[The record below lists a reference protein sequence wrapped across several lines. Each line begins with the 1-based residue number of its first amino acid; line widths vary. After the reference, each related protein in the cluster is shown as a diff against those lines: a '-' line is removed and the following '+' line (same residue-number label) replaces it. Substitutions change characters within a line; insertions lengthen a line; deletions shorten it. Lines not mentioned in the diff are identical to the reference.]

1 MPAEQ
6 IAEMKAAEP
15 DDPFQAKPEYGMY
28 DMRGDQFQILDTP
41 EKMDPDWQAKQH
53 LNAVN
58 ALNHLHH
65 SADDDDDDD

>member
-1 MPAEQ
+1 MSAEQ

-15 DDPFQAKPEYGMY
+15 DDSFQAKPQYGMY
-28 DMRGDQFQILDTP
+28 DMRGDRFDILDTP

-58 ALNHLHH
+58 ALNNLRG
-65 SADDDDDDD
+65 SEDDDDDDE